1 MTPPTIST
9 FKGNEVLVLNPDD
22 KFTFSFGK
30 GKAKLIC
37 QHIKAIR
44 EFAGEDTTEDELADA
59 ADRHIDDQ

>member
-1 MTPPTIST
+1 MSKPTIST

-30 GKAKLIC
+30 SKAKLIC

-44 EFAGEDTTEDELADA
+44 EFAGVDASDEDLGDA
-59 ADRHIDDQ
+59 ADEFLEES